1 MATFRQI
8 REGIATNLQGIS
20 GLQES
25 AYVLGAATLPA
36 AQVAPMEIDYD
47 KAFRRGLDA
56 LWFKVMVLAGS
67 VSDIG
72 AQKLLDP
79 FLDPSGSKS
88 IKAAV
93 ESDDTLGGLVESV
106 RVTRCTGYR
115 LYERTGQSPALGAEW
130 TIEVWM
136 EGTA

>member
-1 MATFRQI
+1 MATFKQI

-20 GLQES
+20 GLQQS
-25 AYVLGAATLPA
+25 AYVLAEPTLPA
-36 AQVAPMEIDYD
+36 AQVAPMEIEYD
-47 KAFRRGLDA
+47 KAFQRGLDA
-56 LWFKVMVLAGS
+56 LEFKVMVLVGS

-72 AQKLLDP
+72 AQKNLDP

-106 RVTRCTGYR
+106 RVVRCSGYR
-115 LYERTGQSPALGAEW
+115 LYERAGQAPALGAEW
-130 TIEVWM
+130 TVEVWTG
-136 EGTA
+136 GTA